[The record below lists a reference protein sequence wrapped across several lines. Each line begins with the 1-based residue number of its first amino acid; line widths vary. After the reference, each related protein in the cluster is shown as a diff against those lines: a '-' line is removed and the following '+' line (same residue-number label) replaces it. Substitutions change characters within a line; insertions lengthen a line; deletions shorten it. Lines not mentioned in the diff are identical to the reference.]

1 MGNNIID
8 QAFNEGQ
15 MIKNL
20 LWSIQG
26 ESADKTIKRFSYR
39 FLEGLRKQDQAS
51 LTRDIITL
59 YMIFENRSIPEFFK
73 DLLKDFSS
81 LSQIGYAFLLGLNS
95 YTGSSKEEQSGSE
108 NIEVESEQQNNEEE

>member
-1 MGNNIID
+1 MENNIID

-15 MIKNL
+15 TIKNL

-39 FLEGLRKQDQAS
+39 FLEGLRKQDQAN

-59 YMIFENRSIPEFFK
+59 YMNFENRSIPDFFK
-73 DLLKDFSS
+73 ELLKDFNS

-95 YTGSSKEEQSGSE
+95 YTGSSVSSKEESGSE
-108 NIEVESEQQNNEEE
+108 I